1 MYSKPLKIKKYAF
14 FLFLPSFFILKLHK
28 HDAGHQ
34 KMMLLLL
41 LLLMMMMMM
50 IDDDDD

>member
-1 MYSKPLKIKKYAF
+1 MLF
-14 FLFLPSFFILKLHK
+14 CLFLPSFFILKLHK

-34 KMMLLLL
+34 KMMMLLLMM
-41 LLLMMMMMM
+41 MMMMMM